1 MNPFRKWLLCGVNS
15 SCTDRNTLAFVRG
28 GAAGKAFFTGI
39 ITATMLGQSGPD
51 QSFLNTKE
59 KFVGFNRT
67 IVSQKYSPAP
77 VCVYPPFLFILSND
91 SFKDCSNNSCW
102 MSQCWNSRWAS
113 RAMVARVPRWVPVP
127 VDTPSTLSLFRQ
139 KTDFSITAA
148 VVVVISAAAIAAT
161 AAGIA
166 MPQSKQTQP

>member
-1 MNPFRKWLLCGVNS
+1 MNPFRKWLLCGVNG

-39 ITATMLGQSGPD
+39 ITATMLGQSGPG

-77 VCVYPPFLFILSND
+77 VSFLFILSND

-113 RAMVARVPRWVPVP
+113 CAMVARVPRWVPVP

-139 KTDFSITAA
+139 KRDFSITAA